1 MRVKNQCPEPWKSN
15 ADNDWRVLLI
25 FFIFFV
31 SLLITLLTL
40 YANNES
46 LSDALRTLW
55 CFFPSSVYMLSF
67 LLFVTFIMR
76 KGDIWSLHLPSNTN
90 LLRAL
95 DEKIENYLKEGSYPY
110 ERIES
115 RNDEILQTYKIRAN
129 SATFQISIVS
139 NWISFDIKKEE
150 DKRSKFDDEEKD
162 SSLRISNITSG
173 NLAQVI
179 QLQRD
184 IMGILEALDYL
195 SCIDDVY

>member
-1 MRVKNQCPEPWKSN
+1 
-15 ADNDWRVLLI
+15 
-25 FFIFFV
+25 
-31 SLLITLLTL
+31 
-40 YANNES
+40 
-46 LSDALRTLW
+46 
-55 CFFPSSVYMLSF
+55 
-67 LLFVTFIMR
+67 
-76 KGDIWSLHLPSNTN
+76 
-90 LLRAL
+90 LRAL